1 MKKTLAHFSG
11 ALLELRV
18 VCIEWIYL
26 CTSWGHVLF
35 VLQIQGN
42 GVWNLWL
49 EDTHL
54 RFVE

>member
-11 ALLELRV
+11 SLLELRV